1 MTIIDCGYSINITDY
16 LQEHL
21 TSILIIL
28 FKYNLYDE
36 YNTRNTM
43 WRKRY

>member
-1 MTIIDCGYSINITDY
+1 MTIMDCEYNINITDY

-28 FKYNLYDE
+28 CKYNLYDE
-36 YNTRNTM
+36 YNACNTM
-43 WRKRY
+43 WREWH